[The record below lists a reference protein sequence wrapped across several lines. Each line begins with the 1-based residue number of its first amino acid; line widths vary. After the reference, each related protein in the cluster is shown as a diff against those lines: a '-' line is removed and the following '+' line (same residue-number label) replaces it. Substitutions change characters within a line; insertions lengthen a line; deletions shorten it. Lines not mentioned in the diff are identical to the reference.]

1 MPNYGARATKSPMAK
16 ISKIHAR
23 EVLDSRGFPTVEV
36 DVELESGVVG
46 RAIVP
51 SGASTGVHEALEL
64 RDGDKSRYLGKGV
77 LRAVQNVNEIIA
89 PALIGRNA
97 ENLADFDRRI
107 IELDGTPNKTKLGA
121 NAILGVSLAT
131 SKAMAK
137 HCSESFASWIQK
149 QASLIGYR
157 TEMKSPV
164 PLMNIINGGAHADN
178 GLDIQ
183 EFMIVPHGFNSF
195 REALRAGAEIFHHLK
210 KILGSQGFATSVGD
224 EGGFAPRLSGNE
236 EALAKVL
243 EAIKAAGYDAGK
255 QVSIAL
261 DVASSEFY
269 KDGVYQFRDAK
280 LGRLKGSELALRY
293 QEWAEKYPIVSIED
307 GFAEDDWE
315 SWTLATEKL
324 GSKIQLVGDDLFVTQ
339 ERRLQMGLDK
349 SAANAI
355 LIKLNQVGS
364 LLETLQTM
372 ALATKNSWASVVSHR
387 SGESEDTSLAH
398 LAVATGCG
406 QVKTGSL
413 SRSER
418 IAKYNEIL
426 RLEESLSLPFAKF
439 SRAFK

>member
-1 MPNYGARATKSPMAK
+1 MAK
-16 ISKIHAR
+16 ISKIQAR

-46 RAIVP
+46 HAIVP

-77 LRAVQNVNEIIA
+77 LKAVQNVQERIA
-89 PALIGRNA
+89 PLLIGQNA
-97 ENLADFDRRI
+97 ENLQDFDRRV
-107 IELDGTPNKTKLGA
+107 IELDGTPNKSKLGA
-121 NAILGVSLAT
+121 NAILAVSLAT

-149 QASLIGYR
+149 QASLLGYR
-157 TEMKSPV
+157 CEMKTPV

-183 EFMIVPHGFNSF
+183 EFMIVPHGFSTF
-195 REALRAGAEIFHHLK
+195 REALRAGAEVFHHLK

-236 EALAKVL
+236 EALSKIL
-243 EAIKAAGYDAGK
+243 DAIQAAGYEAGK
-255 QVSIAL
+255 QISIAL
-261 DVASSEFY
+261 DVASSEFF

-280 LGRLKGSELALRY
+280 FGRLKGSELASRY
-293 QEWAEKYPIVSIED
+293 EEWIEKYPILSIED
-307 GFAEDDWE
+307 GFAEDDWD
-315 SWTLATEKL
+315 SWIHATSRL
-324 GSKIQLVGDDLFVTQ
+324 GSRVQLVGDDLFVTQ
-339 ERRLQMGLDK
+339 ERRLQMGLEQ
-349 SAANAI
+349 SAGNAI

-372 ALATKNSWASVVSHR
+372 ALASKNSWASVVSHR
-387 SGESEDTSLAH
+387 SGETEDTSLAH

-426 RLEESLSLPFAKF
+426 RLEEALSLSYAKF
-439 SRAFK
+439 PRLRK